1 MQTAAGGQQLG
12 RFLSWGLLAIS
23 VVALGMSVATAYLPG
38 VGVST
43 FSSAVWVTVLV
54 LGPKLEGRL
63 RERARAA
70 EMANRRVAQ
79 PPVRG
84 AGPGRSRPFV

>member
-1 MQTAAGGQQLG
+1 
-12 RFLSWGLLAIS
+12 
-23 VVALGMSVATAYLPG
+23 MSVATAYLPG

-43 FSSAVWVTVLV
+43 FSSAIWATILV

-70 EMANRRVAQ
+70 EMANRLVAQ

-84 AGPGRSRPFV
+84 AGPGRSRRPFV